1 MMHPMP
7 AGVLVPQRSDPT
19 ARPSSF
25 SIILVGLPISFG
37 LFYVCS
43 ICVFVVGVRPRSTE
57 LSGQAKR
64 PPLLKGRSLAFVQA
78 IQPER

>member
-1 MMHPMP
+1 MP

-43 ICVFVVGVRPRSTE
+43 ICVFGVGVRPRSTE
-57 LSGQAKR
+57 LLGASEKTALAQGAVSRFRSGYSA
-64 PPLLKGRSLAFVQA
+64 
-78 IQPER
+78 